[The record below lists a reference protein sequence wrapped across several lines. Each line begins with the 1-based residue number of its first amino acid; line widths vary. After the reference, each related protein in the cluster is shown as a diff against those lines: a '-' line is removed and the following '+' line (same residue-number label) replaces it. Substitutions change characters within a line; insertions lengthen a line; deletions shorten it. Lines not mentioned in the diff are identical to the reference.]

1 MQFALCGATL
11 RAGSQVQGSWVDGGV
26 QRKATPRWWS
36 PLVARFCPGDAADGV
51 GAWVSDGCCSDGLLP
66 WRQRRPVPMILVP
79 LAARGMQEH
88 SAAGS
93 AGPADLSSWYHVVR
107 FLLHSA
113 HGSLVH
119 KVRRNVGYL
128 QYPRRMQPLR
138 RRVPPQPVQEHMLE

>member
-1 MQFALCGATL
+1 M
-11 RAGSQVQGSWVDGGV
+11 QVQGSWRDGRV

-36 PLVARFCPGDAADGV
+36 PLVARLCPDAAAADGAEV
-51 GAWVSDGCCSDGLLP
+51 WVSDGCCCCGSLP
-66 WRQRRPVPMILVP
+66 WRQCRPVLMILVP

-107 FLLHSA
+107 LLLHSA

-128 QYPRRMQPLR
+128 QYPRRMQPQR